1 MKQQTTHDPRILPYN
16 KAVKA
21 AYYKTLRKAK
31 EMLSTV
37 EQDELRYTL
46 VKAGNP
52 TSTGYIVHEFINP
65 LLYLRLE
72 AENDSLF
79 FIHFGVEQVQN
90 NEHLSNITSKFIR
103 ALYNF
108 TTKEATMVNIEMAVR
123 TDWLLN
129 SCSDAYEYIEER
141 NKYHVFKR
149 LPYKV
154 NAAKRKQLLS
164 VAWYHCCLLTSH
176 KSRRKPRTVLSIN
189 ISTI

>member
-1 MKQQTTHDPRILPYN
+1 MKQQTTHDPRTLTYN

-31 EMLSTV
+31 EMLSTI
-37 EQDELRYTL
+37 EQVELRYTL
-46 VKAGNP
+46 VRNDNP

-72 AENDSLF
+72 AENDSNLY
-79 FIHFGVEQVQN
+79 IHFGVEQIQN

-103 ALYNF
+103 ALYHF
-108 TTKEATMVNIEMAVR
+108 TTKEVATSNIEMAVQ

-141 NKYHVFKR
+141 NKYHVFKQ

-154 NAAKRKQLLS
+154 SASKRKQLLS
-164 VAWYHCCLLTSH
+164 VA
-176 KSRRKPRTVLSIN
+176 
-189 ISTI
+189 